1 LQDKSSTMPK
11 WLQER
16 RRQWAELRAL
26 ANQFAEKAKEA
37 FGKVSV
43 WLYGSVARGDFNF
56 WSDVDVLLVAEDLP
70 KHPLERLGL
79 LLKLTPPGVEPIGY
93 TKAEF
98 EALLVRRHPN
108 LLALLK
114 EAVCLRDDLDLTK
127 LVEEV
132 RKDEGQGGRIWAVG
146 EGNIR

>member
-70 KHPLERLGL
+70 KHPLERVGL
-79 LLKLTPPGVEPIGY
+79 AAQINT
-93 TKAEF
+93 A
-98 EALLVRRHPN
+98 R
-108 LLALLK
+108 
-114 EAVCLRDDLDLTK
+114 C
-127 LVEEV
+127 
-132 RKDEGQGGRIWAVG
+132 
-146 EGNIR
+146 

>member
-1 LQDKSSTMPK
+1 MQDKPSTTPK

-16 RRQWAELRAL
+16 RKRWVELRAL

-56 WSDVDVLLVAEDLP
+56 WSDVDVLLAAEDLP
-70 KHPLERLGL
+70 NHPLERLGL
-79 LLKLTPPGVEPIGY
+79 LLRLAPPGVEPIGY

-98 EALLVRRHPN
+98 EALLAKRHPN

-127 LVEEV
+127 IVKEV
-132 RKDEGQGGRIWAVG
+132 GWDEGHDGRVWAVG
-146 EGNIR
+146 EGNFR